1 MSPKRIAR
9 ALGAV
14 GAVALC
20 VIVVV
25 TVRVVRHRSARQA
38 FENAAGLMPNSLLH
52 AHNFHW
58 TQMKGSQN
66 QWVLKAKDASYAA
79 DSSDSSA
86 QASQVKCVGGNAC
99 KGQSLCQSAESSCKG
114 SNACKGKGYVMTPT
128 AKECIAAGGKPDTS
142 KKTD

>member
-1 MSPKRIAR
+1 MTKAK
-9 ALGAV
+9 LTGAILAT
-14 GAVALC
+14 AVAL
-20 VIVVV
+20 I
-25 TVRVVRHRSARQA
+25 
-38 FENAAGLMPNSLLH
+38 FAGN
-52 AHNFHW
+52 
-58 TQMKGSQN
+58 
-66 QWVLKAKDASYAA
+66 ASYAA
-79 DSSDSSA
+79 DSSDSST